1 MGAVLANGFKATV
14 TLADGRSIS
23 RESLHPELA
32 YERVLEWVQSQ
43 RDFADKR
50 GFIITARI
58 EPITG
63 KRIDTE

>member
-23 RESLHPELA
+23 RQSLHPENA
-32 YERVLEWVQSQ
+32 FRNVSEWAQKQ
-43 RDFADKR
+43 QNFADSR
-50 GFIITARI
+50 GFAITVMI
-58 EPITG
+58 TPITG